1 MVITLIMT
9 LEHYDALSAKNVTD
23 FCMIESRDLG
33 VESALNYSEAVDLC
47 SAFNMTLPKL
57 IQREDMIYV
66 SQTL

>member
-1 MVITLIMT
+1 MM
-9 LEHYDALSAKNVTD
+9 
-23 FCMIESRDLG
+23 ESRDLD
-33 VESALNYSEAVDLC
+33 VDSALNYSEAVDLC